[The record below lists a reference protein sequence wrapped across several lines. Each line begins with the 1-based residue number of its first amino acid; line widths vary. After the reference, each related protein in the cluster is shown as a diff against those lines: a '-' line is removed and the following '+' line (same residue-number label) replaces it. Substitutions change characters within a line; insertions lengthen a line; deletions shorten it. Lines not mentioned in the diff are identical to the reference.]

1 MEIAIVGLGLIGGS
15 IAKAIRKFTPHTVL
29 GFDTDEQV
37 MYKARLL
44 DAIDAELTDE
54 RLSICDWLIVATRPM
69 AAVEFVKRHA
79 ALIKKG
85 ATVMDVCGVKRCVCQ
100 PLWELAEQNGFTFIG
115 GHPMAGR
122 EVGGFD
128 HASADLFRDASMI
141 LTPQKGADIM
151 LLERLKKFWCELG
164 FSGVTVTTPEN
175 HDRVIAYTSQLAHIA
190 SSAYI
195 KSPTA
200 LDHIGF
206 SAGSY
211 KDLTRV
217 AKLDPEMWTEL
228 FLENRE
234 PLLRELDG
242 LIERLSQYRDTLA
255 TADGAKLRGLLAEG
269 RDQKLEADRKDYHA

>member
-1 MEIAIVGLGLIGGS
+1 MEIAIIGLGLIGGS
-15 IAKAIRKFTPHTVL
+15 IAKAIKKYTPHTVL
-29 GFDTDEQV
+29 GYDTSEQV

-44 DAIDAELTDE
+44 DAIDAELTDD
-54 RLSICDWLIVATRPM
+54 RLSICDWVIIATRPQ
-69 AAVEFVKRHA
+69 AAVDYVTAHA
-79 ALIKKG
+79 AQIRAG
-85 ATVMDVCGVKRCVCQ
+85 ATVMDVCGVKRHVCE
-100 PLWELAEQNGFTFIG
+100 PLWTVAQENGFTFIG

-128 HASADLFRDASMI
+128 HASADLFKDASMI
-141 LTPQKGADIM
+141 LTPPRGADIA
-151 LLERLKKFWCELG
+151 LLEKLKKFWCALG
-164 FSGVTVTTPEN
+164 FEGVTVTTPEN

-211 KDLTRV
+211 KDMTRV
-217 AKLDPEMWTEL
+217 AKLDPDMWTEL
-228 FLENRE
+228 FMENRE
-234 PLLRELDG
+234 PLLAEVECL
-242 LIERLSQYRDTLA
+242 LQRLGEYRDALA
-255 TADGAKLRGLLAEG
+255 TGDADQMRALLAAG